1 MKRLTVF
8 SVLLLL
14 SYATSLFAQTG
25 SENYIEV
32 TGSAEFEIVPDE
44 IHFLIQIKEYWK
56 EEYEKKS
63 KQENYKTKVPISVIE
78 KDLMNA
84 LQKAGIHGADIRTL
98 EIGDYWRERGKD
110 FLIAKSFDL
119 KLNDV
124 DLIDKLIRT
133 VDTKGIQS
141 MRIGELKNQRMGEYR
156 KQGNEKA
163 LMVAVAKAEYLVKV
177 LGKEL
182 GEPLRVVESPEG
194 DNQVGFQA
202 QYSNVVSSDA
212 VNPENFRT
220 IKWRSKILVRF
231 EIR

>member
-14 SYATSLFAQTG
+14 SYATSLFAQTD

-32 TGSAEFEIVPDE
+32 TGSAEIEVVPDE
-44 IHFLIQIKEYWK
+44 VHFLIQIKEYWK

-78 KDLMNA
+78 KDLMDA
-84 LQKAGIHGADIRTL
+84 LQKAGIHSADIRTL
-98 EIGDYWRERGKD
+98 EVGDYWRERGKD
-110 FLIAKSFDL
+110 FLIAKSFDI

-124 DLIDKLIRT
+124 DLIDKMIRR

-141 MRIGELKNQRMGEYR
+141 MRIGELKNQNMGEYR
-156 KQGNEKA
+156 KQGNIKA
-163 LMVAVAKAEYLVKV
+163 LIAAATKAEYLVKV

-182 GEPLRVVESPEG
+182 GEVLRVVESQEG
-194 DNQVGFQA
+194 DNRVGFQA
-202 QYSNVVSSDA
+202 QYSNVASSDA
-212 VNPENFRT
+212 ANPENFRT
-220 IKWRSKILVRF
+220 IQWRSKILVRF
-231 EIR
+231 EIK